1 MARKLSPWCKAV
13 QHRLIDL
20 DMSVNELAEKI
31 GKSRQFTSGVVNG
44 RIFAEPTVKEIS
56 DLLNITDTA
65 YESVDT

>member
-13 QHRLIDL
+13 KVEMIRRDWEVS
-20 DMSVNELAEKI
+20 DLAERI

-44 RIFAEPTVKEIS
+44 RIYAEPTVKQIS

-65 YESVDT
+65 YSSVDK